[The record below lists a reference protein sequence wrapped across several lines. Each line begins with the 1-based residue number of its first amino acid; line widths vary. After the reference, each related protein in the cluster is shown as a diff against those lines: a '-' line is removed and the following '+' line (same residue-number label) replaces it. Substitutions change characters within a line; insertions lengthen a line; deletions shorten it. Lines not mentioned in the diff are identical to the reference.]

1 MHDYDDEW
9 VLSGGCQQ
17 CVCVGGSR
25 SHLTGTDRQRE
36 RECVCVCVCDR
47 ERRRQ
52 RVRVRV
58 RDKDRQTYR
67 ERDIETENGES
78 NSNLLLLCLILRI
91 LLHFWMLWQYNFN
104 FYSVAASPLWFFLF
118 SCRVS
123 INKNI
128 WKKVTICWSSS
139 TFSEAECPIAN
150 RFSRNSDESSQAMG
164 LLQSSS

>member
-1 MHDYDDEW
+1 MNEFSLEAANS
-9 VLSGGCQQ
+9 V
-17 CVCVGGSR
+17 CVCGGGVDHISQGQ
-25 SHLTGTDRQRE
+25 TNRE
-36 RECVCVCVCDR
+36 RVCVCVCVWQRETETESERETETDIQTDR
-47 ERRRQ
+47 ER
-52 RVRVRV
+52 
-58 RDKDRQTYR
+58 
-67 ERDIETENGES
+67 EIETENGES

-128 WKKVTICWSSS
+128 WKKVTFCWSSS

>member
-1 MHDYDDEW
+1 MNEFSLEAANS
-9 VLSGGCQQ
+9 V
-17 CVCVGGSR
+17 CVCGGGVDHISQGQ
-25 SHLTGTDRQRE
+25 TNRE
-36 RECVCVCVCDR
+36 RVCVCVCVWQRETETESERETETDIQTDR
-47 ERRRQ
+47 ER
-52 RVRVRV
+52 
-58 RDKDRQTYR
+58 
-67 ERDIETENGES
+67 EIETENGES

-128 WKKVTICWSSS
+128 WKKVTTSCWSSS